1 VSTKYK
7 MRFLFLLALL
17 VFCRKSRS
25 QEKKVLQR
33 LHDLLVDLEA
43 GINEFEEQVGNLE
56 SFDSDD
62 FVEEA
67 LGESYD
73 SEDESDSADLYSE
86 SDEFD
91 LSYSESD
98 SEEEVAIGDVL
109 KENVEH
115 WLYRY
120 LASEMG
126 VYDNSEDKE
135 SAVGSDSYS
144 SSDSAEYESDDF
156 DLNEYDAFDDD
167 DDDDDDDSEEAV
179 GYYRPFGTMYDS
191 ADSEYLESVV
201 GNLDSDWSSD
211 VDDFNDIYNP
221 DDSAELHSGE
231 EIAVGNPDVEY
242 FNEIYDFD
250 ETPALE
256 DEIAIG
262 DPEVEDFDDIYES
275 EDSPNLYSQDEVA
288 IGDSGVEDFD
298 DIYDSE
304 DSPNLYSDEV
314 AVGGSDEFYEDIPT
328 PGEEYPVGEEA
339 ADDETTDNDE
349 VPVDTLFDFYTD
361 DEEEPVGDIYD
372 LGDYTELFEDP
383 EEIPVATHGF
393 DFLQE
398 QDPYFEE

>member
-1 VSTKYK
+1 
-7 MRFLFLLALL
+7 
-17 VFCRKSRS
+17 VF
-25 QEKKVLQR
+25 ELQ
-33 LHDLLVDLEA
+33 LQQGPV
-43 GINEFEEQVGNLE
+43 
-56 SFDSDD
+56 
-62 FVEEA
+62 
-67 LGESYD
+67 
-73 SEDESDSADLYSE
+73 E

-91 LSYSESD
+91 LDSYSESD
-98 SEEEVAIGDVL
+98 SEEEVALGDVL

-167 DDDDDDDSEEAV
+167 DDDDDGSEEAV

-262 DPEVEDFDDIYES
+262 DPEVEDFDDIY
-275 EDSPNLYSQDEVA
+275 
-288 IGDSGVEDFD
+288 
-298 DIYDSE
+298 DSE

-383 EEIPVATHGF
+383 EEIPVASHGF